1 MPRYLVYSLVW
12 SFSGDGKM
20 LSREALGN
28 FIRSVTTIGL
38 PPPSLP
44 IIDYEASTCCTGCL
58 ACMCMCMH
66 FGCTWFGA
74 ECFGGMGVSGLMNIH
89 QHTNVYSMNQ

>member
-1 MPRYLVYSLVW
+1 MISPLQYEQLEQYVPRYLVYSLVW

-44 IIDYEASTCCTGCL
+44 IIDYEASACCTARGWL
-58 ACMCMCMH
+58 A
-66 FGCTWFGA
+66 
-74 ECFGGMGVSGLMNIH
+74 
-89 QHTNVYSMNQ
+89 